1 MRLRRD
7 VVMMSMLA
15 MVYFDVLVGARSY
28 SLMALLAFVIR
39 LTRLESSGSRKLCP
53 RKHRESGITE
63 I

>member
-7 VVMMSMLA
+7 VVRMSMLA

-28 SLMALLAFVIR
+28 SLTALLAFVVR
-39 LTRLESSGSRKLCP
+39 LTCLESRGFRKLCP

-63 I
+63 L